1 MSLSLRAARP
11 FGPPCP
17 LIHPGDTPEVTQSSC
32 PVQLDR
38 PSYPAAE
45 AGRLVGL
52 TASRVRRWLAGYGYS
67 YGDAVRHQ
75 PPVLRRGETGSY
87 ASFLDLVDLLF
98 VKRFLDHGISLQKVR
113 RALDEA
119 HEILGTNHFA
129 RQSFFTDG
137 SNIYLEVREKGEAIL
152 ELLSDG
158 QWVIAPVI
166 RQLATE
172 IDFASPEGLARR
184 WFPLGRNRPV
194 VLDPFVSFGAPTV
207 VGRGVKTSNVH
218 DLFVA
223 ENEQLAAVRAWWDLA
238 EGEVE
243 AAVEFER
250 RMAA

>member
-1 MSLSLRAARP
+1 MTR
-11 FGPPCP
+11 
-17 LIHPGDTPEVTQSSC
+17 SSF

-52 TASRVRRWLAGYGYS
+52 TASRVRRWLGGYGYS

-137 SNIYLEVREKGEAIL
+137 ANVYLEVREKGEAIL
-152 ELLSDG
+152 ELLSGG

-207 VGRGVKTSNVH
+207 VGHGVKTANVH

-223 ENEQLAAVRAWWDLA
+223 ENEKLAAVRAWWDLA
-238 EGEVE
+238 DGEVE

-250 RMAA
+250 RHQDYTPYLRAGAA

>member
-1 MSLSLRAARP
+1 MPDVTHSSLPA
-11 FGPPCP
+11 
-17 LIHPGDTPEVTQSSC
+17 
-32 PVQLDR
+32 QLDR

-45 AGRLVGL
+45 AGRLAGL

-75 PPVLRRGETGSY
+75 PPVLRRGGTASSY

-98 VKRFLDHGISLQKVR
+98 VKRFLDHGVSLQKVR

-119 HEILGTNHFA
+119 HELLGTSHFV
-129 RQSFFTDG
+129 RQPFFTDG
-137 SNIYLEVREKGEAIL
+137 ANIYLER
-152 ELLSDG
+152 
-158 QWVIAPVI
+158 VIAPVI

-172 IDFASPEGLARR
+172 IDFGSPEGLARR
-184 WFPLGRNRPV
+184 WFPLGRNKPV

-207 VGRGVKTSNVH
+207 VGHGVKTANVH

-223 ENEQLAAVRAWWDLA
+223 ENEKLAAVCAWWDLTERQA
-238 EGEVE
+238 E

-250 RMAA
+250 RLAG